1 MDSNAELQLGVDMR
15 IIDEPRSLLCLR
27 KTARKLWREPAMQRK
42 WLRAYLRARGW
53 GGLVI
58 EGAPSKW
65 RAS

>member
-1 MDSNAELQLGVDMR
+1 MNINTQ
-15 IIDEPRSLLCLR
+15 PRSLLCLR

-58 EGAPSKW
+58 EGAPPKW

>member
-1 MDSNAELQLGVDMR
+1 MNINTQ
-15 IIDEPRSLLCLR
+15 PRSLLCLR
-27 KTARKLWREPAMQRK
+27 KTARKLWSDPSMQRK
-42 WLRAYLRARGW
+42 WLRAYLKARGW